1 MQGYPDLVTVLVGA
15 HYVHHLLVRPL
26 LTWLPNAHLE
36 LSRYEPIGEIEA
48 LRTEFGARRLVYGS
62 WYPQYAMGPMLFYL
76 HHTDLSEE
84 ELASVCAGNLARI
97 LGVHPDNQL
106 GPVFAEH
113 PSGADRARRGS
124 VRRPATASGE

>member
-15 HYVHHLLVRPL
+15 HYTHHLLVRPL
-26 LTWLPNAHLE
+26 LACLPNAHLE

-76 HHTDLSEE
+76 HHTDLNEE
-84 ELASVCAGNLARI
+84 ELL
-97 LGVHPDNQL
+97 
-106 GPVFAEH
+106 
-113 PSGADRARRGS
+113 
-124 VRRPATASGE
+124 

>member
-1 MQGYPDLVTVLVGA
+1 M
-15 HYVHHLLVRPL
+15 RPL
-26 LTWLPNAHLE
+26 LAWLPNAHLE

-97 LGVHPDNQL
+97 LGSIQTTSSGRSSRSTPP
-106 GPVFAEH
+106 GPTV
-113 PSGADRARRGS
+113 PVVVQSGDRPQHQGA
-124 VRRPATASGE
+124 